1 MVMIKKILIAT
12 VLSICYITSF
22 AQPDELIK
30 EIEQYHKE
38 LNEEFANP
46 EESPLTEEDLKT
58 FTSLDFFPIDLKYR
72 VEAKFV
78 RTPGQKPFKMA
89 TTTTRSPIYE
99 KYGEAHFELDSQK
112 FVLEIYQSHE
122 LRETEEYKNYLFLP
136 FTDLTNGEE
145 SYGGGRYL
153 GLTIPEGDS
162 IILDFNKAYNPY
174 CAYNKKYSC
183 PIVPRQN
190 RIRTEVLAGV
200 KAFKKH

>member
-1 MVMIKKILIAT
+1 MIKRIFIPILF
-12 VLSICYITSF
+12 LSCYTTSY
-22 AQPDELIK
+22 AQHEGLIQ

-38 LNEEFANP
+38 LNEEFSNP
-46 EESPLTEEDLKT
+46 EESPLTDSDLKA

-72 VEAKFV
+72 VEARFV
-78 RTPGQKPFKMA
+78 RTLGQKPFKMA

-99 KYGEAHFELDSQK
+99 KYGEAHFELDGEK
-112 FVLEIYQSHE
+112 FVLEIFQSHE
-122 LRETEEYKNYLFLP
+122 LRETEEYKDYLFLP

-145 SYGGGRYL
+145 TYGGGRYL
-153 GLTIPEGDS
+153 GLTIPEADS

-190 RIRTEVLAGV
+190 RVRTKVLAGV
-200 KAFKKH
+200 KAFKAP